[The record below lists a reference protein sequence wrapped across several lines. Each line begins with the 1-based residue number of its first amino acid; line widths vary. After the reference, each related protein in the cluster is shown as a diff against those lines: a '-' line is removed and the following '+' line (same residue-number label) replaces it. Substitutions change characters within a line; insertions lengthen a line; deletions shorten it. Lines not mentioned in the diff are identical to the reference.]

1 MALTPVEIRHVR
13 LGRGLLGYRRSA
25 TDRLLEE
32 IVDSFEEVW
41 RERAEL
47 QDQNERLESDIAR
60 YRDLETLLRKTLVTA
75 ERSSEELREQA
86 RREADVVLAE
96 ARVEARQDHAAS
108 ARRARPPARGS
119 KPNPSS
125 PTLRSRRSRTS
136 RTERMRPPRR
146 PDGGLDF
153 VRGCRRRPV
162 P

>member
-1 MALTPVEIRHVR
+1 MALTPVEIRHVKLR
-13 LGRGLLGYRRSA
+13 RAFLGYRRSA

-75 ERSSEELREQA
+75 ERSAEELREHA

-96 ARVEARQDHAAS
+96 ARAEARKITQEALAERDHLRAEAS
-108 ARRARPPARGS
+108 RIRAL
-119 KPNPSS
+119 
-125 PTLRSRRSRTS
+125 LRSALEVSDELS
-136 RTERMRPPRR
+136 GDDEPAEAA
-146 PDGGLDF
+146 
-153 VRGCRRRPV
+153 
-162 P
+162 

>member
-13 LGRGLLGYRRSA
+13 LGRSFRGYRKAA

-32 IVDSFEEVW
+32 IVASFEEVW

-75 ERSSEELREQA
+75 ERSAEELVEQS

-96 ARVEARQDHAAS
+96 ARAEARKITQQALADRDHLRMEAT
-108 ARRARPPARGS
+108 RIRAL
-119 KPNPSS
+119 
-125 PTLRSRRSRTS
+125 LRSALEVSDERSG
-136 RTERMRPPRR
+136 E
-146 PDGGLDF
+146 DEAAEAA
-153 VRGCRRRPV
+153 
-162 P
+162 

>member
-13 LGRGLLGYRRSA
+13 LGRGFRGYRKAA

-47 QDQNERLESDIAR
+47 QDENERLESDIAR

-75 ERSSEELREQA
+75 ERSAEELVEQS

-96 ARVEARQDHAAS
+96 ARLEARKITQQAHSERDHLRAEASRIRALLRSALEVTDEQNGQDEAVEAA
-108 ARRARPPARGS
+108 
-119 KPNPSS
+119 
-125 PTLRSRRSRTS
+125 
-136 RTERMRPPRR
+136 
-146 PDGGLDF
+146 
-153 VRGCRRRPV
+153 
-162 P
+162 

>member
-1 MALTPVEIRHVR
+1 VNELALTPVEIRHVR
-13 LGRGLLGYRRSA
+13 LGRGLLGYRRAA

-96 ARVEARQDHAAS
+96 ARAEARKITQQAHSERDHLRAEAS
-108 ARRARPPARGS
+108 RIRAL
-119 KPNPSS
+119 
-125 PTLRSRRSRTS
+125 LRSALEVSDELNGDDETA
-136 RTERMRPPRR
+136 EAA
-146 PDGGLDF
+146 
-153 VRGCRRRPV
+153 
-162 P
+162 

>member
-13 LGRGLLGYRRSA
+13 LGRGILGYRRAA

-96 ARVEARQDHAAS
+96 ARAEARQITQQAHSEHDHLRAEAS
-108 ARRARPPARGS
+108 RIRAL
-119 KPNPSS
+119 
-125 PTLRSRRSRTS
+125 LRSALEVSD
-136 RTERMRPPRR
+136 EQNG
-146 PDGGLDF
+146 DDEAAEAA
-153 VRGCRRRPV
+153 
-162 P
+162 